1 MNKEIYKIVD
11 RNDNS
16 TQRVYSRSYRYE
28 SEFDSIHSATHAHH
42 SGKHQNKAKYKIQKY
57 KVTYELIE
65 DDCLPPTEEE
75 IQQEKETPNTW
86 PELEKRMDDI
96 IIEGMIKTAKQI
108 HETSNY

>member
-16 TQRVYSRSYRYE
+16 TQQVYSRSYRYE

-42 SGKHQNKAKYKIQKY
+42 SGMHQNKAKYKIQKY

-65 DDCLPPTEEE
+65 DDCLPPTKAERQEELRLKDMTFE
-75 IQQEKETPNTW
+75 EMVINS
-86 PELEKRMDDI
+86 
-96 IIEGMIKTAKQI
+96 MIKTAKQI
-108 HETSNY
+108 HETSNYQNLPH